1 MNDIS
6 IPTRTMTS
14 REIAELTGKQHKNV
28 VRDIRNMVEQI
39 PAGSDLSWLCEST
52 TYTDAQGKERTQ
64 YILDY
69 DATMTLVTGYNVEL
83 RLRIVRR
90 WRELETGAA
99 PVAQVAPPVSLLE
112 EQERRITMSERMID
126 IAERIGDDLLMT
138 LAGDNIKNAFGAL
151 LLRHDGKQNTGLFQI
166 HEVLEELGMPPAEI
180 RARGATIGKRVGTWY
195 RAQGK
200 SASKTQRY
208 IEGARRTVNA
218 YPAADRSAVADFIR
232 TLI

>member
-1 MNDIS
+1 MNDLS
-6 IPTRTMTS
+6 IPSRTMSS
-14 REIAELTGKQHKNV
+14 REIAELTGKQHSHV
-28 VRDIRNMVEQI
+28 VRDIRNMVGQLETN
-39 PAGSDLSWLCEST
+39 PNLDWLCEQT
-52 TYTDAQGKERTQ
+52 TYTDAKGEERTQ
-64 YILDY
+64 YLLDY

-99 PVAQVAPPVSLLE
+99 PVAPSVSLLE
-112 EQERRITMSERMID
+112 EQERRITMSERMVD

-151 LLRHDGKQNTGLFQI
+151 LRHDGEHGTGMFQI
-166 HEVLEELGMPPAEI
+166 HEVLEELGMTPSEI
-180 RARGATIGKRVGTWY
+180 RGRGASIGKKVGTWY

-218 YPAADRSAVADFIR
+218 YPAADRAAVADFIR